1 MVGDT
6 SDVNRYEQAC
16 HSVQRRL
23 EMQHHPPMKKQVLA
37 SQVTGGIPI
46 VIFYNFTTSFL
57 QIEQS
62 NPYVPRYCQQEA
74 RKSPLQTEELHR
86 G

>member
-6 SDVNRYEQAC
+6 SVVNRYEQAC

-23 EMQHHPPMKKQVLA
+23 EMQHHPPMQKQVLA

-46 VIFYNFTTSFL
+46 VIFYHFTTSFY
-57 QIEQS
+57 
-62 NPYVPRYCQQEA
+62 NFYR
-74 RKSPLQTEELHR
+74 
-86 G
+86 